1 MQAASKNGNQKET
14 LKEEMEEAELKVEQN
29 RDTLASEMF
38 NFLKKE
44 NELSQYMLQLLKL
57 QRGYHESAL
66 KNLEKIIPELERR
79 IGTFTFH
86 KMGLVK

>member
-1 MQAASKNGNQKET
+1 
-14 LKEEMEEAELKVEQN
+14 MEEAELKVEQS

-79 IGTFTFH
+79 IG
-86 KMGLVK
+86 KLL